1 MLQEN
6 SRLEEE
12 VSLLKEKLS
21 EAESTISKLQ
31 KDLEHLL
38 QDRVRRLYAEDQEFH
53 SLRTI
58 IDLCLFY
65 QTVRWL

>member
-21 EAESTISKLQ
+21 EADSTISKIQ

-38 QDRVRRLYAEDQEFH
+38 QDKVRCLYAVN
-53 SLRTI
+53 LLKI
-58 IDLCLFY
+58 ISFFKNNNDN
-65 QTVRWL
+65 

>member
-38 QDRVRRLYAEDQEFH
+38 QDKVRCLNAVN
-53 SLRTI
+53 LLKI
-58 IDLCLFY
+58 IFFKNSNDN
-65 QTVRWL
+65 